1 MCIFIF
7 VLRSTRTEN
16 ALLHTVCLI
25 ERMRHIEGYACL
37 PKIFA
42 ICLNRVKLSCTK
54 CFIKCPYCQRWC
66 LCNNQNNQNSA
77 NAGRWNYSEDGC
89 WKDLFSVYMRWGLGG
104 STDRGV
110 PIACMP
116 LQGMLNSTYILWR
129 DSATHCKTIYRCHL
143 WPVPLMQD
151 NAHSHT
157 ERICISRNNSNW
169 TRLGYSYIW
178 VSHRPNFTQNV
189 RILFQVLLKGRPY
202 PWPWQLEGCPD
213 IVKHASVQS
222 WLLEID

>member
-1 MCIFIF
+1 MSISEYVVLLFIKFKSIITAIYQNCFNLTAHCSSDVSDVPNTLHSRNIHSIGFLMCIFIF

-89 WKDLFSVYMRWGLGG
+89 WKDLFSVYMR
-104 STDRGV
+104 
-110 PIACMP
+110 
-116 LQGMLNSTYILWR
+116 
-129 DSATHCKTIYRCHL
+129 
-143 WPVPLMQD
+143 
-151 NAHSHT
+151 
-157 ERICISRNNSNW
+157 
-169 TRLGYSYIW
+169 
-178 VSHRPNFTQNV
+178 
-189 RILFQVLLKGRPY
+189 
-202 PWPWQLEGCPD
+202 
-213 IVKHASVQS
+213 
-222 WLLEID
+222 